1 MSFPEVSLRF
11 PCPVP
16 AASGAPSPRGRGGG
30 SRDEQ
35 SPVPGRTP
43 QPRLRGRF
51 CVPGLCFHG
60 SLPGSIPRGWPGS
73 RMGCRAGHRARLGL
87 LGHLGMENV
96 GKEQNLGLPLQSFT
110 SIQLPNCCFSP
121 LLVGLQPPA
130 HPSSLLCPTG
140 HGGAVSASMT
150 QNIGANTAASP

>member
-60 SLPGSIPRGWPGS
+60 SLPGGTSAEGASPGDGLGAEWAAGLGTGQGWGCWGTWAWRMWGRS
-73 RMGCRAGHRARLGL
+73 RTLDSHF
-87 LGHLGMENV
+87 N
-96 GKEQNLGLPLQSFT
+96 
-110 SIQLPNCCFSP
+110 P
-121 LLVGLQPPA
+121 LLQFSFQTA
-130 HPSSLLCPTG
+130 ASLLCWWDYSPLPTP
-140 HGGAVSASMT
+140 ALSCVPLAMEELFQPVSPK
-150 QNIGANTAASP
+150 I